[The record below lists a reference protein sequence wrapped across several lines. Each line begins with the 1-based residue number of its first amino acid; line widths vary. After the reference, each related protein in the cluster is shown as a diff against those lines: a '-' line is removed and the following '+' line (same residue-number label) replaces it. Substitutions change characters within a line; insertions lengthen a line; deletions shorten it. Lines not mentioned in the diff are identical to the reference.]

1 MDQLLPTPPMNWE
14 ETNKELD
21 RLKSILISLHN
32 RPERDW
38 EIHEKDAARIARRKC
53 IELGE
58 YRYKLLRTK

>member
-1 MDQLLPTPPMNWE
+1 MTWE

-32 RPERDW
+32 RPEREW
-38 EIHEKDAARIARRKC
+38 EIHEQDAARITRRKC

-58 YRYKLLRTK
+58 YRYKLLRNK